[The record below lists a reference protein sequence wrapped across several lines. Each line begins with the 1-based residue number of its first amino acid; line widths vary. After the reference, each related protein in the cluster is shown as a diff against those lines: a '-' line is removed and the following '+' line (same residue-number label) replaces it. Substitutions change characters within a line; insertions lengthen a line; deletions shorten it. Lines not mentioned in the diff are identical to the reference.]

1 MAVGVVRSYS
11 LFLLL
16 LDGVFN
22 FLDTFEE
29 RSLKLKVLD
38 HEAKEEKER
47 LEKSLEEVKTMSR
60 QSFLSRENRCIF
72 GDEAFLCVKSTCTCS
87 VILQPCSAVYTIR
100 EVTKGLVEWH
110 SATFKKI
117 VLRVYLMQ
125 FDKPHN
131 IISLHCS

>member
-1 MAVGVVRSYS
+1 MAVGVIRSYS

-38 HEAKEEKER
+38 HEAEEEKER

-60 QSFLSRENRCIF
+60 Q
-72 GDEAFLCVKSTCTCS
+72 
-87 VILQPCSAVYTIR
+87 
-100 EVTKGLVEWH
+100 
-110 SATFKKI
+110 
-117 VLRVYLMQ
+117 
-125 FDKPHN
+125 
-131 IISLHCS
+131 

>member
-1 MAVGVVRSYS
+1 MICMAVGVVPSYS

-47 LEKSLEEVKTMSR
+47 LEKSLEEVKNMLR
-60 QSFLSRENRCIF
+60 Q
-72 GDEAFLCVKSTCTCS
+72 
-87 VILQPCSAVYTIR
+87 
-100 EVTKGLVEWH
+100 
-110 SATFKKI
+110 
-117 VLRVYLMQ
+117 
-125 FDKPHN
+125 
-131 IISLHCS
+131 

>member
-1 MAVGVVRSYS
+1 MICVAVGVVRSYS

-60 QSFLSRENRCIF
+60 Q
-72 GDEAFLCVKSTCTCS
+72 
-87 VILQPCSAVYTIR
+87 
-100 EVTKGLVEWH
+100 
-110 SATFKKI
+110 
-117 VLRVYLMQ
+117 
-125 FDKPHN
+125 
-131 IISLHCS
+131 